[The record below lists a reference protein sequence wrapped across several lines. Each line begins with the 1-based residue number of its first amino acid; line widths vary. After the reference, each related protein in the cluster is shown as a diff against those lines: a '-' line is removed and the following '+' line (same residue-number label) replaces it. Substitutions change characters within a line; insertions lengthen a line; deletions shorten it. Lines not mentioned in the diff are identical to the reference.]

1 MAPCKRQ
8 LKTTRHVICGS
19 CSNWVDFVKYGCEKS
34 WAEVQADSFSF
45 ECRGCTKMKELEVE
59 LEELRLL
66 VVAMVGREQG
76 GCASSSGGGTVD
88 EKVGKDTRDARDSSP
103 QPGKKLRG
111 GKVTG
116 RRETGRKDTG
126 RKGTGGKTTGVQERG
141 VGETGGKE
149 KGVGET
155 GGKTTGVKERG
166 VAETGGKEKGVGE
179 TGGKTT
185 GVKERGVG
193 ETGWKEKGV
202 GETGEKTT
210 EVKER
215 GVGEARA
222 KEWEV
227 EETGGKETGG
237 KGSGQNVMEGIE
249 RNSYSA
255 AVIEGVR
262 KRARVFVG
270 DSIVR
275 KTDRVLNKGDDMVV
289 CLPGAKI
296 VAITERV
303 KNIVGSG
310 KGGSVLVHV
319 GTNNVEREG
328 TTAIVRKYR
337 QLVRTLKQTRVD
349 QVILSGILPVMGRR
363 GHKYRNCRG
372 MAINML
378 VQKLCREEEVG
389 FVDLYGSFVRR
400 ADIYMKDG
408 LHLSGKGAAVFADK
422 LSAAVDSDLGTM
434 TNIFG
439 SKHSLN

>member
-8 LKTTRHVICGS
+8 LKATRHLICGS
-19 CSNWVDFVKYGCEKS
+19 CSNWVDFVKSGCEKS

-66 VVAMVGREQG
+66 VVEMVGREQG

-88 EKVGKDTRDARDSSP
+88 DKVGKDTRDARESSP
-103 QPGKKLRG
+103 QPGRKLRG

-116 RRETGRKDTG
+116 RRETGRKETG
-126 RKGTGGKTTGVQERG
+126 RKGTGGKTTGVKERG
-141 VGETGGKE
+141 AGETGGKE

-166 VAETGGKEKGVGE
+166 AGETGGKEKGVGE
-179 TGGKTT
+179 MGGKTTGVKERGVGEKRAKEWEVGETGAKEKGVGEKGGKTT

-193 ETGWKEKGV
+193 ET
-202 GETGEKTT
+202 
-210 EVKER
+210 
-215 GVGEARA
+215 RA
-222 KEWEV
+222 KEREV
-227 EETGGKETGG
+227 GEREAKETGG

-249 RNSYSA
+249 RKSYSA
-255 AVIEGVR
+255 AVVEGVR

-275 KTDRVLNKGDDMVV
+275 KTDRVLNKGDDVVV

-296 VAITERV
+296 EAITERV

-310 KGGSVLVHV
+310 KGGSVLVHL

-337 QLVRTLKQTRVD
+337 QLVRTLKQTRVE

-389 FVDLYGSFVRR
+389 F
-400 ADIYMKDG
+400 M
-408 LHLSGKGAAVFADK
+408 GKFCWEG
-422 LSAAVDSDLGTM
+422 
-434 TNIFG
+434 
-439 SKHSLN
+439 